1 MRYAAAD
8 RRSPPSLPQS
18 ARVCTYDLSFLGM
31 ALDKKRGEGERRRKR
46 RGERESCDIHHP
58 NEKVRKI
65 PIVQAREIAT
75 NQLISGPRT

>member
-31 ALDKKRGEGERRRKR
+31 ALDKKEGREKEEERGGRGRAATFTTRTRRSGKYQSYRQ
-46 RGERESCDIHHP
+46 
-58 NEKVRKI
+58 EK
-65 PIVQAREIAT
+65 
-75 NQLISGPRT
+75 